1 MPDIDSPLDTRLQS
15 FFEEI
20 KAQGLPGQLAAFKPG
35 TARTGRRLLNLF
47 AGAAGIAVVAAG
59 VAAFAVELNGHHDV
73 GSLIPGGQ
81 SSSSPMVGP
90 TPPFRPSVPTDAHGV
105 KVLIPVTYGTGPK
118 TLPTVVLGPN
128 EALGYEY
135 GCISDHPTTIATT
148 MALVANRVFDTSGG
162 WSNFL
167 VDGCSNPKGA
177 SAGSEMSNGGGGI
190 LNRHIYRSTTTPA
203 PSQSTISLRVKTEAS
218 VNWVVLVYEFP
229 STSSWV
235 IIPPIPTSTTS
246 SSPAPSLAPGVAPP
260 GATVLVPLTYGTGP
274 ATLPTF
280 TWAPNDMLYIADGC
294 GSGVIGDTV
303 TFAGDNSTFD
313 GDFVTGQCSGPVTLA
328 GGSGTSGGA
337 GGPVSLTVKAGAS
350 LKWAVFIYEAPP
362 GLLGPAP

>member
-1 MPDIDSPLDTRLQS
+1 MPEIDSPLDTRLQS

-20 KAQGLPGQLAAFKPG
+20 KAQGLPSELAGFKPA
-35 TARTGRRLLNLF
+35 TARRGRRMLNVF

-59 VAAFAVELNGHHDV
+59 VAVFAVELSSHDEA

-81 SSSSPMVGP
+81 SAPTTWLGP
-90 TPPFRPSVPTDAHGV
+90 IPPFRPPIPADEHGA

-128 EALGYEY
+128 EALVYDY
-135 GCISDHPTTIATT
+135 GCISDHPTTIATS
-148 MALVANRVFDTSGG
+148 MAIVANHVFDTSGG
-162 WSNFL
+162 GSNFL
-167 VDGCSNPKGA
+167 VGGCSNPKGS
-177 SAGSEMSNGGGGI
+177 SAEYEMADVGLGI
-190 LNRHIYRSTTTPA
+190 LNRQVTPP
-203 PSQSTISLRVKTEAS
+203 PSQLSISLRVKTEAS
-218 VNWVVLVYEFP
+218 VNWVVLVYEIP
-229 STSSWV
+229 SSSV
-235 IIPPIPTSTTS
+235 FTATTPIPTSTTS
-246 SSPAPSLAPGVAPP
+246 STPAPSLAPGVAPP

-294 GSGVIGDTV
+294 GSGVTGDTV

-313 GDFVTGQCSGPVTLA
+313 GDFVNGQCSGPVTLG
-328 GGSGTSGGA
+328 GGSSTSGGA
-337 GGPVSLTVKAGAS
+337 GGPVTLTVKAVSS